1 MKQMIL
7 QRIVGRFIF
16 GAAISLSATSA
27 FGYSPNDVIA
37 TYAGNGTSGYSG
49 DGGPAVSATLNTP
62 SDIAVDSA
70 GNLYISD
77 PGSSTIR
84 KVSTSG
90 IITTIA
96 GTGVAG
102 YNGDGILA
110 STAQLNN
117 ARGITF
123 DSADDLYIAD
133 TANNRIRKITFS
145 TGLIS
150 TVAGTG
156 ANGCSD
162 NLAEQA
168 VFSGPVGVA
177 LDSTGILYI
186 SDTGNHIV
194 RKLSG
199 GMVTSIGGTCSQP
212 QSVYESP
219 QGLVT
224 DSAGNVYVD
233 VTGQYSF
240 VLKYDSS
247 GNGTQFAGN
256 GSNGNTGDGSAA
268 NSSGVTIYQPYGIA
282 RDTVGNIFIGS
293 GSVVRVVTPDGII
306 HTSAGNGT
314 NGSSGDG
321 SLATSAELKLAQG
334 LAVNSAGR
342 LFIVDQSAF
351 SVRIVGPVAP
361 VIVNIVGDGIAA
373 TDDGVVSADGRIN
386 CPGTCGANYVSEM
399 PVVFKANPASPDLI
413 YQWSQASCDGK
424 PLCDVVPVSVS
435 PTALSARF
443 TTRYI
448 KTALGGTVG
457 PTLDGPFALTF
468 DADGNMFFSETGDCV
483 VKKLSVAN
491 QLTVLAGNG
500 ICGNLGDGMP
510 GVEAEL
516 NNPEGVVVDASGN
529 VFIQDTGN
537 GLIRK
542 VTADGI
548 LHTYASGLYGGGNSP
563 ALFFDANGSLYTLG
577 SATTV
582 VRIVNGAAQP
592 FLTVPSSDETSL
604 DGLAMWNAHDVVI
617 YGVGGGYAAFTYETS
632 QGFIP
637 ASESF
642 RFEPEVP
649 ADLVIDGAG
658 LQYNEFAD
666 CRLFAHDFLS
676 TSSVGITLVGPGCS
690 YTGDNGPANLAT
702 LNNAV
707 GLAFDHAGRLTIADF
722 GNNAIR
728 VVFPDAIFTSEFEN

>member
-1 MKQMIL
+1 MNQLIS
-7 QRIVGRFIF
+7 RRFFSGSGIC
-16 GAAISLSATSA
+16 AIALFLAPCA

-49 DGGPAVSATLNTP
+49 DGGPAAAATLNTP

-156 ANGCSD
+156 ANGCGD
-162 NLAEQA
+162 NLAAQA

-177 LDSTGILYI
+177 LDPSGILYI

-233 VTGQYSF
+233 VTGLYSF
-240 VLKYDSS
+240 VLKFDSS
-247 GNGTQFAGN
+247 GNATQFAGN
-256 GSNGNTGDGSAA
+256 GTNGNTGDGSAA
-268 NSSGVTIYQPYGIA
+268 NSAGVTIYQPYGIA
-282 RDTVGNIFIGS
+282 RDAVGNIFIGS
-293 GSVVRVVTPDGII
+293 GTVVRVVTPDGII

-334 LAVNSAGR
+334 LAVNAAGR
-342 LFIVDQSAF
+342 LFVVDQPGLD
-351 SVRIVGPVAP
+351 VRIVGPVAP
-361 VIVNIVGDGIAA
+361 LLVKTAGNGLSAYLII
-373 TDDGVVSADGRIN
+373 SADNRIN
-386 CPGTCGANYVSEM
+386 CSSCGANYVQGM
-399 PVVFKANPASPDLI
+399 PVILSAVSVTRYVDSL
-413 YQWSQASCDGK
+413 YQWSGACQGSANPCTVIAQAGTNTAVARLTPWYIQTVAGRGATSTQLMN
-424 PLCDVVPVSVS
+424 PLGL
-435 PTALSARF
+435 ALASN
-443 TTRYI
+443 
-448 KTALGGTVG
+448 
-457 PTLDGPFALTF
+457 
-468 DADGNMFFSETGDCV
+468 GNLYFSETGDCV
-483 VKKLSVAN
+483 VRMLSSGR
-491 QLTVLAGNG
+491 LTTIAGNG
-500 ICGNLGDGMP
+500 VCGDIGDGMSAT
-510 GVEAEL
+510 EAEL
-516 NNPEGVVVDASGN
+516 NFPEGLAVDSEGN
-529 VFIQDTGN
+529 LYIQDGGN
-537 GLIRK
+537 AKLRK
-542 VTADGI
+542 VTTDGI
-548 LHTYASGLYGGGNSP
+548 LHTLSANIVETQAPGLVVDMTDTVYVIGNGNTIVEAAPTGTISIFATVDPSFGQLEGLAVENSGELVAGVSANSSQDTSNIFAVTSADADNWIYIGAIAQGVIGHTLNYGFASS
-563 ALFFDANGSLYTLG
+563 DR
-577 SATTV
+577 ATTYFV
-582 VRIVNGAAQP
+582 LDCAIDFAIRAIVPTTCSGYSDAPLIANTAAVNDP
-592 FLTVPSSDETSL
+592 A
-604 DGLAMWNAHDVVI
+604 GIVI
-617 YGVGGGYAAFTYETS
+617 ANRTRLYV
-632 QGFIP
+632 
-637 ASESF
+637 
-642 RFEPEVP
+642 
-649 ADLVIDGAG
+649 ADSG
-658 LQYNEFAD
+658 
-666 CRLFAHDFLS
+666 
-676 TSSVGITLVGPGCS
+676 
-690 YTGDNGPANLAT
+690 
-702 LNNAV
+702 NNAV
-707 GLAFDHAGRLTIADF
+707 
-722 GNNAIR
+722 R
-728 VVFPDAIFTSEFEN
+728 VIYADAIFSGDMDQ